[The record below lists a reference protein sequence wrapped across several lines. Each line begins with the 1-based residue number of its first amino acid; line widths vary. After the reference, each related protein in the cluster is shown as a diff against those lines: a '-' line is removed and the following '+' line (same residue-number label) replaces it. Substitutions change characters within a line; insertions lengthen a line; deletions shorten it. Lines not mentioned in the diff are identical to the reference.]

1 MRIHVKTLDGQ
12 YIFGSLNIGRLKP
25 TELLHISGLP
35 VFQMADGKFVI
46 CSKEM
51 LARINERLGI
61 LGIEK

>member
-25 TELLHISGLP
+25 LNLVHISGERIYEMKNG
-35 VFQMADGKFVI
+35 QRVI
-46 CSKEM
+46 CTQEM
-51 LARINERLGI
+51 LRRINERLDI